1 MGAGVSKRFSNLPL
15 LRVTAG
21 DAQKNSTIQGCHM
34 DQWGFWHPQNKN
46 TYTQGWPEI
55 VTEGHALP
63 ERVAADAGTGSHVLA
78 SIIFQQYKS
87 WWLPWNFN
95 FFFIFPASFSA
106 KCFPSLYTGA
116 WALPTILSNLS
127 VSPAIS
133 LLSAQMAAFEECS
146 NFISPAVCSR

>member
-15 LRVTAG
+15 LGVTAG

-95 FFFIFPASFSA
+95 FFFHLPGFIFCKVFPFLVHRSMSTTHDFV
-106 KCFPSLYTGA
+106 KPFCKPCNIPSLG
-116 WALPTILSNLS
+116 SNGC
-127 VSPAIS
+127 IWG
-133 LLSAQMAAFEECS
+133 M
-146 NFISPAVCSR
+146 